1 MSDLR
6 ELYQE
11 VILDHS
17 KNPRNYRKL
26 EGANRIAEGYNPLCG
41 DHFHLYLRM
50 DGDRIADISFEGS
63 GCALSKASASMMT
76 SAIKGKTAAEA
87 ESLFERFHA
96 MVTGNNVAPASRG
109 PKARALSEAEGEP
122 EPGVGSAESRNPYP
136 KNGHKGEGLGK
147 LSVFSGVSEFP
158 VRVKCVSLAWH
169 TLTAALKGEQVVS
182 TE

>member
-6 ELYQE
+6 DLYQE

-26 EGANRIAEGYNPLCG
+26 EGANRTAEGYNPLCG

-50 DGDRIADISFEGS
+50 NGDRIADISFEGS

-76 SAIKGKTAAEA
+76 SVMKGKTAAEA
-87 ESLFERFHA
+87 ESLFERFHQ
-96 MVTGNNVAPASRG
+96 MVTGNDG
-109 PKARALSEAEGEP
+109 GEQ
-122 EPGVGSAESRNPYP
+122 
-136 KNGHKGEGLGK
+136 LGK
-147 LSVFSGVSEFP
+147 LSAFSGVSEFP
-158 VRVKCVSLAWH
+158 IRVKCVSLAWH
-169 TLTAALKGEQVVS
+169 TLTAALHGEQVVC

>member
-6 ELYQE
+6 DLYQE

-26 EGANRIAEGYNPLCG
+26 EGANRSAEGYNPLCG

-50 DGDRIADISFEGS
+50 EADRITDVSFEGS

-76 SAIKGKTAAEA
+76 SMMKGKTAAEA
-87 ESLFERFHA
+87 ESLFGRFHE
-96 MVTGNNVAPASRG
+96 MVLGKDSHR
-109 PKARALSEAEGEP
+109 EE
-122 EPGVGSAESRNPYP
+122 
-136 KNGHKGEGLGK
+136 LGK
-147 LSVFSGVSEFP
+147 LSVFSGVSEYP

-169 TLTAALKGEQVVS
+169 TLIAALEGKQEAVS

>member
-6 ELYQE
+6 DLYQE

-17 KNPRNYRKL
+17 KNPRNYRKI
-26 EGANRIAEGYNPLCG
+26 EGANRTAEGYNPLCG

-50 DGDRIADISFEGS
+50 EGVRISDISFEGS

-76 SAIKGKTAAEA
+76 SAMKGKTAAEA
-87 ESLFERFHA
+87 ESLFERFHE
-96 MVTGNNVAPASRG
+96 MVMG
-109 PKARALSEAEGEP
+109 
-122 EPGVGSAESRNPYP
+122 
-136 KNGHKGEGLGK
+136 KNGHGEELGK

-158 VRVKCVSLAWH
+158 VRVKSVSLAWH
-169 TLTAALKGEQVVS
+169 TLTAALKGEQVAS